1 MEFLLSIAGVS
12 SILVLI
18 FWVLAIPFIYPKYIA
33 NFVTNIVP
41 KTYLFLFWNFFSFYF
56 FMGIVLILKGYSAF
70 GLVLILFLTIGYGF
84 IQYLKSKRVLTNGI
98 FSFVL
103 DIAYGSIHQ
112 IIIYLF
118 IGGMLFY
125 SIYLFYNQSIIYGAV
140 IGYFVIAHLITT
152 SVGLVWYA
160 QKKHKSKLI
169 NTSKLNKTEPVQKN
183 LSLKQ
188 VLEDFEPDISK
199 SIYQLT
205 NELNN
210 ILSILA
216 EFVYADYIPEKLRT
230 GNNLQIT
237 LSLTDYVLT
246 ENSIPE
252 EEKAIIQN
260 IIQKRKEIYEWK
272 SNFNISVHIQSNK
285 LSNNKIEEE
294 KKKKKASSKTKK
306 TTNKPPKSAGK

>member
-12 SILVLI
+12 TILVLV
-18 FWVLAIPFIYPKYIA
+18 FWLFAIPFIYPKYIA
-33 NFVTNIVP
+33 NFITNIVP
-41 KTYLFLFWNFFSFYF
+41 KTYLFIFWSFFSFYF

-84 IQYLKSKRVLTNGI
+84 IQYLKSKRVLINGI

-103 DIAYGSIHQ
+103 DIAYGSVHQ
-112 IIIYLF
+112 IIVYLF
-118 IGGMLFY
+118 IAGMLFY
-125 SIYLFYNQSIIYGAV
+125 SIYLFYFKSIINGAI
-140 IGYFVIAHLITT
+140 IGYFVIAHLIAT
-152 SVGLVWYA
+152 SIGLWWYTN
-160 QKKHKSKLI
+160 KKNKSKPKIIKDLEKP
-169 NTSKLNKTEPVQKN
+169 NPDSEN

-230 GNNLQIT
+230 GNNLQTT
-237 LSLTDYVLT
+237 LSLKDYVLT

-252 EEKAIIQN
+252 EEKAVIQN

-272 SNFNISVHIQSNK
+272 SNFNISVHIQSYK
-285 LSNNKIEEE
+285 LSNNKKEVE
-294 KKKKKASSKTKK
+294 KKIATKTKK
-306 TTNKPPKSAGK
+306 SENKPPKSAGK